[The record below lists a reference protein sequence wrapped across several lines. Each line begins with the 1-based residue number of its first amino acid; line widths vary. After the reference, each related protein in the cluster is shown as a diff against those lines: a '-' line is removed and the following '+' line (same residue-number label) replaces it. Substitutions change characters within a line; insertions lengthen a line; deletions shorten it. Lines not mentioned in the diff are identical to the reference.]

1 MKRENEFIK
10 ALEPITDNILMQKSK
25 TFVQHGNI
33 SVYTHSVAVAKYSV
47 SLAEFLHI
55 KYDFNSLVRG
65 AALHDFFLYD
75 WHKINNV
82 GDGLHGFA
90 HPKTAARN
98 ASNSFALNKKEYD
111 IIRKHMWPLTLLNI
125 PTCRESW
132 LVCAVDKY
140 CSTLE
145 TLKIN
150 KYNNETFEYKKRPHI
165 T

>member
-1 MKRENEFIK
+1 MKRENEFRETL
-10 ALEPITDNILMQKSK
+10 APIVNNELMQKSK
-25 TFVQHGNI
+25 TFVQHGNV
-33 SVYTHSVAVAKYSV
+33 SVFTHSMAVAQYSV
-47 SLAEFLHI
+47 RLAEFLHI
-55 KYDFNSLVRG
+55 KYDFSALARG
-65 AALHDFFLYD
+65 AVLHDFFLYD
-75 WHKINNV
+75 WHKTSNI

-98 ASNSFALNKKEYD
+98 AKNVFHINKKEHD

-140 CSTLE
+140 CSALE

-150 KYNNETFEYKKRPHI
+150 KYSNKSFHDYI
-165 T
+165 